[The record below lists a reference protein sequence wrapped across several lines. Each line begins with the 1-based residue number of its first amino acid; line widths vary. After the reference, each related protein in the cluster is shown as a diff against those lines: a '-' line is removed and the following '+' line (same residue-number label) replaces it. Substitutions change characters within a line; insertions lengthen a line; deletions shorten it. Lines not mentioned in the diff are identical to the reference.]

1 MNDMKWI
8 LSPALL
14 VAGWLGMVS
23 AGCRAPVPSEAATV
37 ERVSLSTTD
46 DYDRLWETACD
57 TLRDFRFRL
66 DRQDRANGVITT
78 HPETSAQ
85 GFELWRP
92 QPRPAY
98 YWAEANLHTIQRR
111 ATVQLL
117 PAEQE
122 GEYQLDVKVE
132 RLRYR
137 LEARQIDNSAGAL
150 RLYSAEAPTASGL
163 GAKPSE
169 TGYWILLGRDEPME
183 RAVLSKILQ
192 R

>member
-1 MNDMKWI
+1 MNDVKWI

-14 VAGWLGMVS
+14 VAGWIGMVS
-23 AGCRAPVPSEAATV
+23 AGCRAPVPPEVATV
-37 ERVSLSTTD
+37 ERVSLPTGD
-46 DYDRLWETACD
+46 DYDRLWEAACD
-57 TLRDFRFRL
+57 TLRGFRFRL

-92 QPRPAY
+92 QPRPGY
-98 YWAEANLHTIQRR
+98 YWTEANLHTIQRR
-111 ATVQLL
+111 ATVQIL

-150 RLYSAEAPTASGL
+150 RLYSADAPTVSGL

-169 TGYWILLGRDEPME
+169 TGYWVLLGRDEPME
-183 RAVLSKILQ
+183 QALLSKILK